1 MKIQVHSRTRSVLT
15 NKTVGLIARAVL
27 RGEKAKPA
35 GELSVVLVN
44 DAVIRGINAR
54 FLKRN
59 RPTDVIA
66 FELGGRV
73 ATSFAL
79 LSGTDPN
86 SRTFGGDMWGE
97 VYVSTERTSEQ
108 AVDYGVPPKEELA
121 RCVIHGVLHLLGYD
135 DGTAFGR
142 REMKAKEEEY
152 LGKAGKL
159 LR

>member
-35 GELSVVLVN
+35 GELSVVLVS

-54 FLKRN
+54 FLKRS

-66 FELGGRV
+66 FELGGRAA
-73 ATSFAL
+73 ATSAP
-79 LSGTDPN
+79 LSGTDIDP
-86 SRTFGGDMWGE
+86 RAFGGDMWGE
-97 VYVSTERTSEQ
+97 VYVSTERTAEQ
-108 AVDYGVPPKEELA
+108 ALDYGVPPKEELA

-135 DGTAFGR
+135 DGTVRDR
-142 REMKAKEEEY
+142 REMTAKEEEY
-152 LGKAGKL
+152 LGKVRRL
-159 LR
+159 L